1 MEKASKELLRD
12 FVNSQHFTSTTD
24 ILNSMKDLFSDVLQQ
39 VMEAELEETLGYEK
53 SRHASENTE
62 SGKSKNYRNGYSKK
76 TVKTQLGE
84 VDVKIPRDRNGEYE
98 PKIIAKYSRNADGM
112 EEKILA
118 LYACG
123 MSQRDISEQI
133 KSLYDVEISDGLVSK
148 IVEKVTPEVN
158 AWQNRPLESVY
169 PFIFM
174 DAIHYKVKEDHQYIT
189 KAAYVVLGIRM
200 DGHKD
205 ILGVWIGENES
216 AKFWLS
222 VMNDLKNRGI
232 RDVYVFCVDGLA
244 GFREAIGAA
253 FPKSQ
258 LQRCIVHQIRSST
271 KYVNW
276 KDMKEVMAD
285 LKKIYGAINED
296 EAMQGMVEFKEK
308 WAKNY
313 PSCVRS
319 WEENWDILSTF
330 FAYPAEVRKIIYTT
344 NIIEGLNRQ
353 FRKITKNKPS
363 FTNDDSLRKMLYLAS
378 QNIVNHW
385 TVVCRNW
392 DMVSNQLRILFEG
405 RETV

>member
-1 MEKASKELLRD
+1 MDKASKELLRD

-39 VMEAELEETLGYEK
+39 VMKAELEETLGYEK
-53 SRHASENTE
+53 SGHASENTE

-84 VDVKIPRDRNGEYE
+84 VDVKISRDRNGEYE
-98 PKIIAKYSRNADGM
+98 PKIIGKYSRNADGM

-133 KSLYDVEISDGLVSK
+133 KNLYDVEISDGLVSK

-189 KAAYVVLGIRM
+189 KAAYVVLGIGM

-222 VMNDLKNRGI
+222 VMNDLRNRGVK
-232 RDVYVFCVDGLA
+232 DVYVFCVDGLS

-253 FPKSQ
+253 FPKAQ
-258 LQRCIVHQIRSST
+258 IQRCIVHQIRSST

-285 LKKIYGAINED
+285 LKKIYGAVNED
-296 EAMQGMVEFKEK
+296 EAMNGLIEFKDK

-319 WEENWDILSTF
+319 WEENWDILTTF
-330 FAYPAEVRKIIYTT
+330 YAYPAEVRKIIYTT

>member
-1 MEKASKELLRD
+1 MEKASKELLRE

-24 ILNSMKDLFSDVLQQ
+24 IMNSMKELFSDVLQQ
-39 VMEAELEETLGYEK
+39 VMEAELEEKLGYEK
-53 SRHASENTE
+53 SERVSEKGE
-62 SGKSKNYRNGYSKK
+62 EGSHKNYRNGYSKK

-84 VDVKIPRDRNGEYE
+84 IDVKIPRDRNGEYE
-98 PKIIAKYSRNADGM
+98 PQIIGKYSRSADGM

-118 LYACG
+118 LYSCG
-123 MSQRDISEQI
+123 MSQRDIAEQI
-133 KSLYDVEISDGLVSK
+133 KNLYDVEISDGLVSK
-148 IVEKVTPEVN
+148 IVEKITPEIN
-158 AWQNRPLESVY
+158 EWQNRPLESIY

-174 DAIHYKVKEDHQYIT
+174 DAIHYKVKENHQYIT
-189 KAAYVVLGIRM
+189 KAAYVVLGIGL
-200 DGHKD
+200 DGRKD

-232 RDVYVFCVDGLA
+232 KDVYVFCVDGLN
-244 GFREAIGAA
+244 GFREAINAA

-258 LQRCIVHQIRSST
+258 IQRCIIHQIRSST
-271 KYVNW
+271 RYVSY
-276 KDMKEVMAD
+276 KDIKAVMAD
-285 LKKIYGAINED
+285 LKKVYQAINED
-296 EAMQGMVEFKEK
+296 EAMNALREFKEK
-308 WAKNY
+308 WAKTY

-363 FTNDDSLRKMLYLAS
+363 FTNDDALRKILYLAS
-378 QNIVNHW
+378 KNIVEHW
-385 TVVCRNW
+385 TCVCRNW
-392 DMVSNQLRILFEG
+392 DMVSNQLHILFG
-405 RETV
+405 DRASV

>member
-1 MEKASKELLRD
+1 MLKE
-12 FVNSQHFTSTTD
+12 FVNSQTFTSTTD
-24 ILNSMKDLFSDVLQQ
+24 IMNSMKELFSDVLQQ
-39 VMEAELEETLGYEK
+39 VMEAELDEKLGYEK
-53 SRHASENTE
+53 SERIAKDEEN
-62 SGKSKNYRNGYSKK
+62 GCRKNYRNGYSKK

-98 PKIIAKYSRNADGM
+98 PQIIGKYSRNADGM
-112 EEKILA
+112 EEKILG

-123 MSQRDISEQI
+123 MSQIDIAEQI
-133 KSLYDVEISDGLVSK
+133 KNLYDVDISDGLVSK
-148 IVEKVTPEVN
+148 IVEKISPEVS

-169 PFIFM
+169 PFVFM
-174 DAIHYKVKEDHQYIT
+174 DAIHYKVKENHQYIT
-189 KAAYVVLGIRM
+189 KAAYVVLGIRL

-232 RDVYVFCVDGLA
+232 KDVYVFCVDGLT
-244 GFREAIGAA
+244 GFKEAICAA

-258 LQRCIVHQIRSST
+258 IQRCIIHQIRSST
-271 KYVNW
+271 RYVSY
-276 KDMKEVMAD
+276 KDIKSLMSD
-285 LKKIYGAINED
+285 LKKVYQAINED
-296 EAMQGMVEFKEK
+296 EAKNALVQFRDN
-308 WAKNY
+308 WAKTY

-330 FAYPAEVRKIIYTT
+330 FAYPCEVRKIIYTT

-363 FTNDDSLRKMLYLAS
+363 FTNDDSLRKILYLAS
-378 QNIVNHW
+378 QNIVEHW
-385 TVVCRNW
+385 SAVCRNW
-392 DMVSNQLRILFEG
+392 DMVSDQLRIMFSD
-405 RETV
+405 RESV

>member
-1 MEKASKELLRD
+1 MEKTSKELLKE
-12 FVNSQHFTSTTD
+12 FVNSQTFTSTTD
-24 ILNSMKDLFSDVLQQ
+24 IMNSMKELFSDVLQQ
-39 VMEAELEETLGYEK
+39 VMEAELDEKLGYEK
-53 SRHASENTE
+53 SERIANDEEN
-62 SGKSKNYRNGYSKK
+62 GCRKNYRNGYSKK

-98 PKIIAKYSRNADGM
+98 PQIIGKYSRNADGM
-112 EEKILA
+112 EEKILG

-123 MSQRDISEQI
+123 MSQRDIAEQI
-133 KSLYDVEISDGLVSK
+133 KNLYDVDISDGLVSK
-148 IVEKVTPEVN
+148 IVEKISPEVS

-169 PFIFM
+169 PFVFM
-174 DAIHYKVKEDHQYIT
+174 DAIHYKVKENHQYIT
-189 KAAYVVLGIRM
+189 KAAYVVLGIRL

-232 RDVYVFCVDGLA
+232 KDVYVFCVDGLT
-244 GFREAIGAA
+244 GFKEAICAA

-258 LQRCIVHQIRSST
+258 IQRCIIHQIRSST
-271 KYVNW
+271 RYVSY
-276 KDMKEVMAD
+276 KDIKSLMSD
-285 LKKIYGAINED
+285 LKKVYQAINED
-296 EAMQGMVEFKEK
+296 EAKNALVQFRDN
-308 WAKNY
+308 WAKTY

-330 FAYPAEVRKIIYTT
+330 FAYPCEVRKIIYTT

-363 FTNDDSLRKMLYLAS
+363 FTNDDSLRKILYLAS
-378 QNIVNHW
+378 QNIVEHW
-385 TVVCRNW
+385 SAVCRNW
-392 DMVSNQLRILFEG
+392 DMVSNQLRIMFSD
-405 RETV
+405 RESV